1 MSWSRNDIPD
11 LTGRVAVVTGANSGL
26 GLEVSRT
33 LAGNGATVYLA
44 VRNLAKGAAAVDD
57 IKASIPA
64 ADLHLQELNL
74 ASLDSVRTAAA
85 ELRGR
90 TATIDL
96 LINNAGAMY
105 TPRDRTDDGF
115 GMQFGVNHLGHFAWT
130 GLLIDR
136 LLGTPG
142 SRIATHSSVAHRGAD
157 GINIDALPDEPEDVG
172 TLTNRLVFRNRE
184 AQVTNA
190 AYGRSKLANL
200 LFTYELQ
207 RRLTAAGASTIAV
220 AAHPGLA
227 STTLLQDIPGPAVLQ
242 PLIDRTINTV
252 EEGALPILRAAT
264 DPSVLGGQFYGPS
277 GPGGYVGDHPVL
289 TTSTEVSYDAD
300 LQRDL
305 WAKSEEL
312 TGVTFDGLIDATTRT
327 ITLTETSPGQ
337 LVGNPT

>member
-207 RRLTAAGASTIAV
+207 RRLHAAAV
-220 AAHPGLA
+220 ETQALAAHPGGSDTDLGRH
-227 STTLLQDIPGPAVLQ
+227 IPGGRILA
-242 PLIDRTINTV
+242 PLLRPMTQSAAM
-252 EEGALPILRAAT
+252 GALPTLRAAT
-264 DPSVLGGQFYGPS
+264 DPTATGGQYYGPD
-277 GPGGYVGDHPVL
+277 GFMETRGYPKVVESNDDSHN
-289 TTSTEVSYDAD
+289 TANQ
-300 LQRDL
+300 QRL
-305 WAKSEEL
+305 WEASERL
-312 TGVTFDGLIDATTRT
+312 TGITF
-327 ITLTETSPGQ
+327 P
-337 LVGNPT
+337 V